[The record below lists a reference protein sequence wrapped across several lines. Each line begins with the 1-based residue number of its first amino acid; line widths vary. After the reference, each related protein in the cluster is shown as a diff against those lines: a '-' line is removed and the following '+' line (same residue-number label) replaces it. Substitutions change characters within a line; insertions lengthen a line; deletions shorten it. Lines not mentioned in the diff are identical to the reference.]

1 MENILPVV
9 FLGEVDII
17 EEEGEVFEESL
28 GEVHVY
34 RGPHEETDVEH
45 GLSHTAT
52 TLHQPTMLG
61 VFLRKFLPRV
71 VTNHHIQQL
80 RVLELEVESG
90 VPQGEDLWELLA
102 RWTISVPET
111 CHVDTVDPLSLN
123 NNINTI
129 NWTVGRTPYLPSVV
143 KILRNFHPY
152 GVIQLFVVLTDHG
165 LLTEVD
171 QQSLQLQTRS

>member
-9 FLGEVDII
+9 FLGEVNIVQ
-17 EEEGEVFEESL
+17 EKGEVFEESL

-45 GLSHTAT
+45 SLSNTAS
-52 TLHQPTMLG
+52 TLHQPTVLSIFLG
-61 VFLRKFLPRV
+61 EFLPRV
-71 VTNHHIQQL
+71 ASNHFFQQL
-80 RVLELEVESG
+80 RVLELEIKSG

-123 NNINTI
+123 NNIKCSAVK
-129 NWTVGRTPYLPSVV
+129 WGEPKDPVPS
-143 KILRNFHPY
+143 LRCKDTEEFSSVWRHPTLY
-152 GVIQLFVVLTDHG
+152 SSD
-165 LLTEVD
+165 
-171 QQSLQLQTRS
+171 